1 MLDLTKT
8 RARWRITAA
17 AVLAL
22 AAGTAAAQTVPDVP
36 RNRTLITQGWDFY
49 NQVPATTNFNP
60 YAGVLLHQRNSLHYT
75 VYEQLFYTNHVAN
88 EIIPWL
94 ATGWTQS
101 ADNREV
107 TIKLRDGATW
117 SDGKP
122 LTADDVVF
130 TFNMLI
136 ASAPDLVQSSAIKEW
151 VASATATDKL
161 TVVVKLNK
169 PGPRWAQDYLATGQ
183 AGRFVVVPKHIW
195 EGQDPKTFAN
205 FDLAKGWP
213 VGTGPYK
220 LVKSDANSLFY
231 DRRDSWWAVGAGVAK
246 EMPQVQRVIY
256 IPATEQAMPQ
266 LYASGQVDMGRSI
279 QPGTF
284 EAIRNQNRGLRAW
297 NENGPIWGG
306 ADGCTFAIRINTQR
320 APFDDVAIRR
330 ALNFSIDRKQLI
342 DLALEGSVL
351 PASLPMSSFQGLTSY
366 LPKLKDMLDADRI
379 DRLDLAEV
387 AKLMTSRGYKKGAN
401 GFWAKPD
408 GSAWQIALS
417 TVQGDPQG
425 PVLTQQLRNAGFDVV
440 NNAQQRTALSDATT
454 VGNFDLSHG
463 THCGSLYDPWQTLEH
478 FHTKYS
484 AKPGEK
490 VRDQRAPTRYEN
502 PEYDAIIDK
511 LEAMKPSSND
521 PAYVELVRQATR
533 IYMRDIPEITLAEE
547 FHTLAFNYTYWT
559 GWPNAK
565 EPYVAPFPPWE
576 GFAMVIHRLRPT
588 R

>member
-1 MLDLTKT
+1 
-8 RARWRITAA
+8 
-17 AVLAL
+17 
-22 AAGTAAAQTVPDVP
+22 
-36 RNRTLITQGWDFY
+36 
-49 NQVPATTNFNP
+49 
-60 YAGVLLHQRNSLHYT
+60 
-75 VYEQLFYTNHVAN
+75 
-88 EIIPWL
+88 
-94 ATGWTQS
+94 
-101 ADNREV
+101 
-107 TIKLRDGATW
+107 
-117 SDGKP
+117 
-122 LTADDVVF
+122 
-130 TFNMLI
+130 
-136 ASAPDLVQSSAIKEW
+136 
-151 VASATATDKL
+151 
-161 TVVVKLNK
+161 
-169 PGPRWAQDYLATGQ
+169 
-183 AGRFVVVPKHIW
+183 
-195 EGQDPKTFAN
+195 
-205 FDLAKGWP
+205 
-213 VGTGPYK
+213 
-220 LVKSDANSLFY
+220 
-231 DRRDSWWAVGAGVAK
+231 
-246 EMPQVQRVIY
+246 
-256 IPATEQAMPQ
+256 
-266 LYASGQVDMGRSI
+266 
-279 QPGTF
+279 
-284 EAIRNQNRGLRAW
+284 
-297 NENGPIWGG
+297 
-306 ADGCTFAIRINTQR
+306 
-320 APFDDVAIRR
+320 
-330 ALNFSIDRKQLI
+330 
-342 DLALEGSVL
+342 
-351 PASLPMSSFQGLTSY
+351 
-366 LPKLKDMLDADRI
+366 MLDADRI

-502 PEYDAIIDK
+502 PAYDAIIDK

-521 PAYVELVRQATR
+521 PAYVELVRQATA